1 MYAHMP
7 RCIQYKLVMCKM
19 RFELGSNRVTSEL
32 TQTNWV
38 LRCDFG
44 YSAQPSNYL
53 LWFCIPKWLQ
63 NVPKS
68 AQIPKS
74 CIWDIFSFLGL
85 AIQFFFTVPS
95 PNMGQ
100 ILHPNL
106 STWLLEYLIPSTRIL
121 RGNWTKQIVE
131 SSSNPI
137 TRLPIDSKK
146 HLSSHL

>member
-19 RFELGSNRVTSEL
+19 RFEFGSNRVTSEL

-44 YSAQPSNYL
+44 YSDRPGNYM
-53 LWFCIPKWLQ
+53 LWFCTPKSLQ

-74 CIWDIFSFLGL
+74 CISDILYW
-85 AIQFFFTVPS
+85 AS
-95 PNMGQ
+95 PNHFSSPPQ
-100 ILHPNL
+100 IWVKFE
-106 STWLLEYLIPSTRIL
+106 SDSSTRI
-121 RGNWTKQIVE
+121 QILVLGFRWGIWHSKE
-131 SSSNPI
+131 RISNSKSHYSVT
-137 TRLPIDSKK
+137 TRMRNSTGFTL
-146 HLSSHL
+146 LV

>member
-1 MYAHMP
+1 MCAHMP
-7 RCIQYKLVMCKM
+7 RYTQYKLVMCKM

-74 CIWDIFSFLGL
+74 CIWDIFSLLGL
-85 AIQFFFTVPS
+85 AKPFFFLS
-95 PNMGQ
+95 
-100 ILHPNL
+100 PNL
-106 STWLLEYLIPSTRIL
+106 SQIWTWIQVLGSKSWYSDSDGEFDIPKSEFWIA
-121 RGNWTKQIVE
+121 
-131 SSSNPI
+131 NPT
-137 TRLPIDSKK
+137 TRLLLGCKIQQ
-146 HLSSHL
+146 SSHH